1 MDKKEVSAILEEIG
15 TLLELKGEN
24 PFKSRAYQ
32 NASRI
37 IGSLTTDLK
46 SIVTNNELS
55 NVKGIGKGLA
65 EKITELVNTGHL
77 KYYEDLKKSLPKGL
91 LNMLTIPGFGPKKA
105 KVVYEKLKISSINDL
120 EVACKKDRL
129 KDLEG
134 FGQKS
139 QEKILEGIQFIK
151 KHSERNQFDFALAE
165 ADKIYQDIQ
174 KNKKVIRSEIGGSLR
189 RKRETIKD
197 IDIVASAKT
206 KDRMAI
212 MDAFTTHSEVESIVS
227 KGETRSSVVLKSG
240 MNADLRIVSD
250 KEYPF
255 ALSYF
260 TGSVEHNTEMR
271 AIAKKRD
278 WKLNEYGLFNRIKR
292 ISCKDEE
299 AIYKSLGLHYIP
311 PELRE
316 SMGEIEFARENAIPR
331 LVELSDLKGILHV
344 HTTQSDGTDSLEDM
358 AGGCRKLGYQYLGI
372 ADHSK
377 TAAYAGGLTV
387 EEVKKQ
393 HKEIDELNR
402 KWKDFKLLK
411 GIELEI
417 LTDGRVDYDDKILS
431 IFDFVIAA
439 VHSSFNLP
447 EKEMT
452 KRIINAMENPYV
464 DILAHP
470 TGRLLLMREGYQ
482 VNLGEVIDAA
492 RDLGKIIEL
501 NAHPKRFDLDWR
513 FCKVAKEKGVKIS
526 INPDAH
532 SVDGLQ
538 LMKYGIGI
546 ARKGWIEKEDV
557 LNTLSLK
564 EIIKYFEK
572 RRKL

>member
-46 SIVTNNELS
+46 SLVTNDELS
-55 NVKGIGKGLA
+55 NVKGIGKGLG
-65 EKITELVNTGHL
+65 EKITELVNTGQL
-77 KYYEDLKKSLPKGL
+77 KYYEELKKSLPEGL
-91 LNMLTIPGFGPKKA
+91 LYMLTIPGFGPKKA

-134 FGQKS
+134 FGKKS

-165 ADKIYQDIQ
+165 ADKIYQDI
-174 KNKKVIRSEIGGSLR
+174 KKSKKVIRSEIGGSLR

-206 KDRMAI
+206 SDRMAI
-212 MDAFTTHSEVESIVS
+212 MDAFTTHSEVESVVS
-227 KGETRSSVVLKSG
+227 KGETRSSIVLKSG

-250 KEYPF
+250 REYPF

-271 AIAKKRD
+271 TIAKKRE
-278 WKLNEYGLFNRIKR
+278 WKLNEYGLFNGTKR

-299 AIYKSLGLHYIP
+299 AIYKALDLHYIP

-316 SMGEIEFARENAIPR
+316 SMGEIEFARKSEIPR

-344 HTTQSDGTDSLEDM
+344 HTTYSDGMASLEEM
-358 AGGCRKLGYQYLGI
+358 ADGCRKLGFQYLGI

-393 HKEIDELNR
+393 HNEIDELNR
-402 KWKDFKLLK
+402 KWRDFKLLK

-417 LTDGRVDYDDKILS
+417 LAEGRVDYDDKILS
-431 IFDFVIAA
+431 SFDFVVAA
-439 VHSSFNLP
+439 VHSNFNLS

-452 KRIINAMENPYV
+452 KRIIKAMENSYV

-470 TGRLLLMREGYQ
+470 TGRLLLMRDGYQ

-492 RDLGKIIEL
+492 KDLGKVIEL

-538 LMKYGIGI
+538 LVKYGIGI
-546 ARKGWIEKEDV
+546 ARKGWIEKADV
-557 LNTLSLK
+557 LNTLTLK
-564 EIIKYFEK
+564 QLMKYFEN
-572 RRKL
+572 RRK